1 MPLELPPDI
10 ASTIPPEIMSHESI
24 GRYNSLPELMKG
36 HVELQEYRGRS
47 IGLPKPD
54 SKPEDFQKWQ
64 AETSERLKGHGFTVS
79 QLSEPPPQTPDAY
92 DFKLEGVTPEQLK
105 EDIGVKEFRAFAHEN
120 KMSNAQA
127 QKYIDFYA
135 TKVVPALIAKLKDGA
150 PAEVE
155 MIEGDEAVNKVLGER
170 FKTEAPIRREERDK
184 AITSLSQTIPDL
196 KDFLEG
202 TAPNGKAWMANK
214 DHPAMVQ
221 LLSEVARMQAQD
233 FGGNVN
239 GATNVEGATAAKK
252 EADDIIGNKENVLY
266 AKYWKGDKDTVEKV
280 NKLYEK
286 AHPGEITL

>member
-47 IGLPKPD
+47 IGLPKAG
-54 SKPEDFQKWQ
+54 EDVAKWQ
-64 AETSERLKGHGFTVS
+64 AETGEKLKGHGFSVS
-79 QLSEPPPQTPDAY
+79 PLSEPPPQTPDAY
-92 DFKLEGVTPEQLK
+92 DFKVEGVTPEQLK
-105 EDIGVKEFRAFAHEN
+105 EDIGVNAFRKFAHEEG
-120 KMSNAQA
+120 MSNAKA
-127 QKYIDFYA
+127 NKYIEFYA
-135 TKVVPALIAKLKDGA
+135 KQVVPALMAKLKDGA
-150 PAEVE
+150 PAEIE
-155 MIEGDEAVNKVLGER
+155 MIEGDDAVSKVLGER

-233 FGGNVN
+233 FGGGVN
-239 GATNVEGATAAKK
+239 GTASVEGASAAKK
-252 EADDIIGNKENVLY
+252 EADDIIGNKENPSY